1 MPFSMSRIALARD
14 LVQGRSS
21 PDLSLG
27 ESVLRRTYL
36 VADLEAARLRVFKYF
51 EAAYA
56 LVIAA

>member
-1 MPFSMSRIALARD
+1 MSRIAPARD

-51 EAAYA
+51 EAVYA
-56 LVIAA
+56 LVIGA